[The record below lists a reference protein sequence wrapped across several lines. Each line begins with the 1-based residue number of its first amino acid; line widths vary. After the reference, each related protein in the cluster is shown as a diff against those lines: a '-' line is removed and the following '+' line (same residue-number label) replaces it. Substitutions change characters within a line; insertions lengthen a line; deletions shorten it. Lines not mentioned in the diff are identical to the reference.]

1 MDMESMKTRNATME
15 ILPNPDI
22 TAVRRTALQVLA
34 TQEGLVFRFIYI
46 KAMYDE
52 AHIAKFRQL
61 LEKWIDKLGTTI
73 NYL

>member
-1 MDMESMKTRNATME
+1 MDMETMKAHNATTE
-15 ILPNPDI
+15 ILANPDS

-34 TQEGLVFRFIYI
+34 TPEGLVFRFIYI
-46 KAMYDE
+46 KAMYDD

-61 LEKWIDKLGTTI
+61 LEKWIDKIGATI